1 MITINNALLILDK
14 KLQEENKFNEYL
26 VKVEAATGVE
36 RRKIV
41 LGSTFFLSFMVIV
54 GYGAQ
59 LICNGVGFVYPAY
72 ASILAIE
79 SRNKEDDTVWL
90 TYWVVFAA
98 LCIVEFFSDFILVLI
113 PFYWMLK
120 CIFLIWCFLPFRLN
134 GSKFIY
140 YKFIRPTFLSHLG
153 AAEEGEDNSP
163 GEDSHE
169 KSS

>member
-1 MITINNALLILDK
+1 MLDK
-14 KLQEENKFNEYL
+14 KLQEDNKFNEYL
-26 VKVEAATGVE
+26 TKVQQSTGIE
-36 RRKIV
+36 KRKIV
-41 LGSTFFLSFMVIV
+41 LGTGFFLAAMVII

-59 LICNGVGFVYPAY
+59 LICNGVGFAYPAY

-79 SRNKEDDTVWL
+79 SRNKDDDTLWL

-98 LCIVEFFSDFILVLI
+98 LSIVEFFSDFILTLI

-120 CIFLIWCFLPFRLN
+120 CMFLIWCFLPWRLN

-140 YKFIRPTFLSHLG
+140 YRFIRPVFLSHLE
-153 AAEEGEDNSP
+153 AETTDNSP
-163 GEDSHE
+163 SEEKE